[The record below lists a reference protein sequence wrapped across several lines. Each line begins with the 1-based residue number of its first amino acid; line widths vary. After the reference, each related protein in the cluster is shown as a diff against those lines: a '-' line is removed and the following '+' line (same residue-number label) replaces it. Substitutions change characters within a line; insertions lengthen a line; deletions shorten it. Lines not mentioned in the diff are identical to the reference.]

1 MRNRLTHGTMQLM
14 KSIMILLVCHFSSVI
29 WAQVQS
35 NVKGV
40 VTDSAGEP
48 LIGVSILIKGT
59 TQGTITDL
67 DGKFTLMAQSGD
79 LISVSYIGYITQ
91 EIQIKDNK
99 VFRIV
104 LKEDTQNLD
113 EVIVIG
119 YGTQRKVDLTG
130 SVSRVNLDAVRN
142 APNASLTSFLQGS
155 TPGLNIGQVN
165 TAGGAANIQIRGQST
180 INGNQNVLIVLD
192 GIIYNG
198 TMASINPADIASVD
212 VLKDASSKAIYGA
225 SAANGVIL
233 ITTKR
238 GKQQE
243 KPIINFTASFAA
255 QSPTVKLHPLNR
267 EQKIK
272 SIYDYYWNQG
282 AYLAPDYTEINPDF
296 DIRSKIDATQL
307 TGYDNGTDYNWVD
320 KATQDSYY
328 MNYQVSIS
336 NATDKTN
343 FYISG
348 GYTKQNGYVI
358 NDKFNRKNARVNI
371 ETKVFDWLKI
381 GTQAFGSFM
390 DYSGAS
396 PDLRV
401 VYMYSPLNVPY
412 DEDGQLIYNP
422 NGTLTNPFATL
433 DSEDTQHQNMLS
445 ALAYASIDIP
455 FIKGLNYRINW
466 GNNYKWEQH
475 YYANKWGANKNGN
488 AYKNNNSTYDYT
500 VDHILNYKTCIAN
513 KHNIDLTAVF
523 GLRAQEYEYTT
534 ANGEQYSDI
543 TLGYNSLEQGII
555 QKIGSDAWKEQ
566 YLYQMG
572 RINYNYDNKYLVTAT
587 LRRDGFSGFSLNN
600 QFALFPSFALGWL
613 ISNESFFKVP
623 AISSLKLRISYG
635 SNGNLTSRYSTMARM
650 NSSRAYVF
658 GDGASTSNAQFVSSM
673 ASNLKWE
680 TTKGMNYGFDL
691 SLFKNRINM
700 SLDYYNTNTTN
711 LLWNV
716 NIPTITGF
724 STIPSNIGKI
734 NNKGIEL
741 AVNADIFRDSDF
753 QWNLGF
759 NFSKNKNKIVK
770 LLGDSNKD
778 GKEDDLIASGLF
790 VGESINTVYDYNII
804 GIWGIEDEKA
814 GKIPAGTYVGCEKI
828 EDLNKDGKIDAEND
842 RKILGSK
849 DPAYRFSITNTLT
862 YKNWSL
868 FALINSVQGGKNGY
882 LGTNNAVGDLG
893 NNSGDNMI
901 RHNLF
906 AEIDYWTPSN
916 PNAEYRIPVK
926 VPSVTPNYWK
936 DRSFIRLQDIS
947 LTYNFDKQILS
958 KIGVQA
964 LSLSLSGKNLFTLTG
979 WNGWDPETGDGLV
992 FAYPVMK
999 SYSIGLNLTF

>member
-1 MRNRLTHGTMQLM
+1 
-14 KSIMILLVCHFSSVI
+14 
-29 WAQVQS
+29 
-35 NVKGV
+35 
-40 VTDSAGEP
+40 
-48 LIGVSILIKGT
+48 
-59 TQGTITDL
+59 
-67 DGKFTLMAQSGD
+67 
-79 LISVSYIGYITQ
+79 
-91 EIQIKDNK
+91 
-99 VFRIV
+99 
-104 LKEDTQNLD
+104 
-113 EVIVIG
+113 
-119 YGTQRKVDLTG
+119 
-130 SVSRVNLDAVRN
+130 
-142 APNASLTSFLQGS
+142 
-155 TPGLNIGQVN
+155 
-165 TAGGAANIQIRGQST
+165 
-180 INGNQNVLIVLD
+180 
-192 GIIYNG
+192 
-198 TMASINPADIASVD
+198 
-212 VLKDASSKAIYGA
+212 
-225 SAANGVIL
+225 
-233 ITTKR
+233 
-238 GKQQE
+238 
-243 KPIINFTASFAA
+243 
-255 QSPTVKLHPLNR
+255 
-267 EQKIK
+267 
-272 SIYDYYWNQG
+272 
-282 AYLAPDYTEINPDF
+282 
-296 DIRSKIDATQL
+296 
-307 TGYDNGTDYNWVD
+307 
-320 KATQDSYY
+320 
-328 MNYQVSIS
+328 
-336 NATDKTN
+336 
-343 FYISG
+343 
-348 GYTKQNGYVI
+348 
-358 NDKFNRKNARVNI
+358 
-371 ETKVFDWLKI
+371 
-381 GTQAFGSFM
+381 
-390 DYSGAS
+390 
-396 PDLRV
+396 
-401 VYMYSPLNVPY
+401 
-412 DEDGQLIYNP
+412 
-422 NGTLTNPFATL
+422 
-433 DSEDTQHQNMLS
+433 
-445 ALAYASIDIP
+445 
-455 FIKGLNYRINW
+455 
-466 GNNYKWEQH
+466 
-475 YYANKWGANKNGN
+475 
-488 AYKNNNSTYDYT
+488 
-500 VDHILNYKTCIAN
+500 
-513 KHNIDLTAVF
+513 
-523 GLRAQEYEYTT
+523 
-534 ANGEQYSDI
+534 
-543 TLGYNSLEQGII
+543 
-555 QKIGSDAWKEQ
+555 
-566 YLYQMG
+566 
-572 RINYNYDNKYLVTAT
+572 
-587 LRRDGFSGFSLNN
+587 
-600 QFALFPSFALGWL
+600 
-613 ISNESFFKVP
+613 
-623 AISSLKLRISYG
+623 
-635 SNGNLTSRYSTMARM
+635 MARM